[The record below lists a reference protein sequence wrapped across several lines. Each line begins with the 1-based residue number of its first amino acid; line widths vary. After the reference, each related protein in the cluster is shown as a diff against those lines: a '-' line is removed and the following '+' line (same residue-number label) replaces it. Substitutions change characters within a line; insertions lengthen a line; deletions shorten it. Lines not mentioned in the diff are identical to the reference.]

1 LNLHRFVYAGI
12 KELLPRRDEEEEE
25 EEEEMVRDSAVYEV
39 DEVDEEQAEGEV
51 HVEGGIIKDA
61 LVSCSVDNHLHPGKK
76 LNQILVLLD
85 NSLILFHMI
94 FVNFFTKSSSFK

>member
-1 LNLHRFVYAGI
+1 MNLHRFVYAGI
-12 KELLPRRDEEEEE
+12 KELLPCRDEEEEE

-39 DEVDEEQAEGEV
+39 DEEQAEGEV
-51 HVEGGIIKDA
+51 QVEGGVIKNA

>member
-1 LNLHRFVYAGI
+1 MNLHRFVYAGV
-12 KELLPRRDEEEEE
+12 KELLPHRDEE

-39 DEVDEEQAEGEV
+39 YEVYEVDEEQAEGEV
-51 HVEGGIIKDA
+51 QVEGGIIKDA

>member
-1 LNLHRFVYAGI
+1 MNLHRFVYAGI

-51 HVEGGIIKDA
+51 QVEGGIIKDA
-61 LVSCSVDNHLHPGKK
+61 LVSCAVDNHLHPGK
-76 LNQILVLLD
+76 
-85 NSLILFHMI
+85 
-94 FVNFFTKSSSFK
+94 

>member
-1 LNLHRFVYAGI
+1 MNLHRFVYAGI

-39 DEVDEEQAEGEV
+39 YEEQAEGEV
-51 HVEGGIIKDA
+51 QVEGGIIKDA

-94 FVNFFTKSSSFK
+94 FVNFFTKTSSFK